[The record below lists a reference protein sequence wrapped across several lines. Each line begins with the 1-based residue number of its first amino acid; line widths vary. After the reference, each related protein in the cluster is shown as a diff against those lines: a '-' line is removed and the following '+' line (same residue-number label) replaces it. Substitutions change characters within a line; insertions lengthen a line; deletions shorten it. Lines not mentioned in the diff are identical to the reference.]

1 MNFFKSIFLFSF
13 FVLTSSLKASDSDF
27 LSLCK
32 VTIKSADKTLCSEV
46 QSKLFKGKETQSIVY
61 ISPDA
66 VGAPAL
72 SLDNKIDYIA
82 FNDPN
87 LMSGVAYCYFVYKNW
102 ISMTKMSPDLLG
114 MSATGFSILQEDLKD
129 YQKWLSSSNEAT
141 KCKDYVKKESEV
153 TVSNL
158 ETYLKGKVA
167 IIGLNPFAS
176 INVENPTLES
186 TLKDMKVTIVH
197 ERIHA
202 YQATCKSFDDWSM
215 KEWQALPVKEKNQY
229 INKYPTYT
237 WSIPKVAAREY
248 IGFKYEENL
257 QGLETYLKACH

>member
-1 MNFFKSIFLFSF
+1 MNLIKLFLIA
-13 FVLTSSLKASDSDF
+13 SSTFLGNLHASESDF
-27 LSLCK
+27 FSLCK
-32 VTIKSADKTLCSEV
+32 VTIKSVDKTLCTEV
-46 QSKLFKGKETQSIVY
+46 QNKLFKGKEKQELVY
-61 ISPDA
+61 ISPDV

-72 SLDNKIDYIA
+72 ALDNKIDYIA

-129 YQKWLSSSNEAT
+129 YQKWLSTSHEAN
-141 KCKDYVKKESEV
+141 KCKEYVRKESEV

-176 INVENPTLES
+176 INIENPTMDS
-186 TLKDMKVTIVH
+186 TFKDMKVTIVH

-248 IGFKYEENL
+248 VGFKYEENPE
-257 QGLETYLKACH
+257 QLENYLKACH

>member
-1 MNFFKSIFLFSF
+1 MNLIKLFLI
-13 FVLTSSLKASDSDF
+13 ASTALLGNLHASESDF

-32 VTIKSADKTLCSEV
+32 VTIKSADKTLCTEV
-46 QSKLFKGKETQSIVY
+46 QNKLFKGRETQELVY
-61 ISPDA
+61 ISPDV
-66 VGAPAL
+66 VGAPVLA
-72 SLDNKIDYIA
+72 LDNKIDYIA

-114 MSATGFSILQEDLKD
+114 MSATGFSILQEDLKG
-129 YQKWLSSSNEAT
+129 YQKWLSSSHEAN
-141 KCKDYVKKESEV
+141 KCKEYVKKESEV

-176 INVENPTLES
+176 INIENPTMDS
-186 TLKDMKVTIVH
+186 TFKDMKVTIVH

-248 IGFKYEENL
+248 VGFKYEESPEK
-257 QGLETYLKACH
+257 LESYLKACH